1 MVLLGSTAVRASI
14 SKRASSVSLVAFS
27 SVTDKLRTVYHT
39 LHREIFSPVL
49 FCAPFA
55 LVVSE
60 GI

>member
-39 LHREIFSPVL
+39 LHREIFAPV
-49 FCAPFA
+49 
-55 LVVSE
+55 
-60 GI
+60 